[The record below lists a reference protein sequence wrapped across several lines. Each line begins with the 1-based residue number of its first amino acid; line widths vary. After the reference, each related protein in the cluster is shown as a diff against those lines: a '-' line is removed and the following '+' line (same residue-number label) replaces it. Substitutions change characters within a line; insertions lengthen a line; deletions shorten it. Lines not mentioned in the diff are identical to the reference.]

1 MNISVI
7 IPIYN
12 AKDFVIDCLK
22 SVVTQTFTGGIECI
36 LVDDCG
42 CDNSLALAE
51 DFIASCGIK
60 VDFVVLRQEYNQGPS
75 AARNRGIRE
84 ARGEYVF
91 FLDADDVISPDC
103 IELLYSL
110 ARQYDLDYVQGM
122 YHSDEHYHMPV
133 YKSEDC
139 NTLICDRKVIKKNLL
154 DYTYI
159 PFTPH
164 NRLVRRQFLLE
175 HKLFFPE
182 KIKVREDF
190 YWMFFVAKY
199 VEKMAL
205 CNKETYFRGYN
216 GESLTHKINKDREI
230 LAYRTLIE
238 DFCVNID
245 PFLKGEQKVL
255 IMDVLVMAMREDYFY
270 TETEKKRLVS
280 LFTNQTS
287 FIEKKLLNLYFLTR
301 NKSLGIKILHIL
313 LRIFRYNQ

>member
-7 IPIYN
+7 IPIFN

-22 SVVTQTFTGGIECI
+22 SVVTQTFIGGIECI

-42 CDNSLALAE
+42 YDNSLALAE
-51 DFIASCGIK
+51 EFIASCGVK

>member
-51 DFIASCGIK
+51 NFIASCGIK

>member
-7 IPIYN
+7 IPIFN

-42 CDNSLALAE
+42 YDNSLALAE
-51 DFIASCGIK
+51 EFIASCGVK

-139 NTLICDRKVIKKNLL
+139 NTPICDRKVIKKNLL

-182 KIKVREDF
+182 F
-190 YWMFFVAKY
+190 HFH
-199 VEKMAL
+199 
-205 CNKETYFRGYN
+205 N
-216 GESLTHKINKDREI
+216 
-230 LAYRTLIE
+230 
-238 DFCVNID
+238 
-245 PFLKGEQKVL
+245 
-255 IMDVLVMAMREDYFY
+255 
-270 TETEKKRLVS
+270 
-280 LFTNQTS
+280 
-287 FIEKKLLNLYFLTR
+287 
-301 NKSLGIKILHIL
+301 HI
-313 LRIFRYNQ
+313 